1 MPGFAKR
8 QNTNKNKKGR
18 TAVVPANREYYF
30 GANATRSSI
39 CNNPG
44 AYASPKDP
52 NFGLKTFGRVTMMPS
67 EEVRDAQAER
77 EMNKG
82 YSRKR
87 NPVCTTCYIQT
98 STTGKCGCE

>member
-1 MPGFAKR
+1 MPGYAKR

-67 EEVRDAQAER
+67 ED
-77 EMNKG
+77 G
-82 YSRKR
+82 YTKRK
-87 NPVCTTCYIQT
+87 NPICTNCFVQK